1 MIGAPHVVDEERR
14 MLEVRQAAYFIA
26 VAEELHFGRAAA
38 RLRMSQP
45 PLSQA
50 IKALECQVGAVLLE
64 RTNRSVVITEA
75 GRQFL
80 AMCYPL
86 VAAAERAERAAATTS
101 AGFRGV
107 LRVAAVTSAFEE
119 VLPDIIERFR
129 AERPLV
135 DLQVEEVDSRAG
147 VDALLRAE
155 VDVAIVRQPV
165 GDRRLSVRP
174 LRHDEFVAAV
184 PVILLDQ
191 FVDDARLREPLEL
204 SRLRDAAWV
213 WIPRRISPAYHD
225 EIVTACRQAGFSP
238 VVRHRAL
245 SIPSQRSMVA
255 CGLGVALMPRTSAEE
270 HPRLAYLGLSDPVRL
285 TELSLVVRAAAQEP
299 LVRTFA
305 DCASESLII
314 SLR

>member
-1 MIGAPHVVDEERR
+1 

-50 IKALECQVGAVLLE
+50 IKALERQLGAVLLE

-101 AGFRGV
+101 AGYRGV

-147 VDALLRAE
+147 VDALLRTE

-174 LRHDEFVAAV
+174 LRNDEFVAAV

-191 FVDDARLREPLEL
+191 FVDDVRRREPLEL

-213 WIPRRISPAYHD
+213 WIPRHISPAYHD
-225 EIVTACRQAGFSP
+225 EIVTACTQAGFSP
-238 VVRHRAL
+238 VVRHHAL

-255 CGLGVALMPRTSAEE
+255 CGLGVALTPRTSAEE
-270 HPRLAYLGLSDPVRL
+270 HPRVAYLGLRDPVRL

-299 LVRTFA
+299 VVRTFA
-305 DCASESLII
+305 ECAGVLGPDDESLRV
-314 SLR
+314 SLP